1 MIILSISTVKYVE
14 PDEYAVRK
22 RKRGERDG
30 GNNFYQKKKKLQI
43 FSDHKYFKNYWTV
56 KTETLH

>member
-1 MIILSISTVKYVE
+1 MNTLWE
-14 PDEYAVRK
+14 
-22 RKRGERDG
+22 RGKEEKEMEEIT
-30 GNNFYQKKKKLQI
+30 FTKKKKLQI